1 MKYLT
6 VIRKTKY
13 GYDAHAPALPGCH
26 SQGRTEREAIQNIQ
40 DAILTYLD
48 MGRAE
53 LKGALV
59 REVEVS
65 IS

>member
-6 VIRKTKY
+6 VIRKTQY
-13 GYDAHAPALPGCH
+13 GYDAHAPGLPGCH